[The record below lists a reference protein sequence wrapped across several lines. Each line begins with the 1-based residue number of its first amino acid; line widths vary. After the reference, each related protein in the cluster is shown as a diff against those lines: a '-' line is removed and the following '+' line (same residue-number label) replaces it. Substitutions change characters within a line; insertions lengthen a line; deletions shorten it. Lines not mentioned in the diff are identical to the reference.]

1 MTILNLR
8 ECGRSSILT
17 HGMGSTPCR
26 RAGVIMNRHKVILAL
41 IAAAL
46 VAAATSAAFNLFS
59 PPSPASPSGLRDGLG
74 LVAVERV

>member
-1 MTILNLR
+1 MLN
-8 ECGRSSILT
+8 

-26 RAGVIMNRHKVILAL
+26 PAGVIMNRHKVILAL

-59 PPSPASPSGLRDGLG
+59 PPSPASPSGLRDGPG
-74 LVAVERV
+74 PDTVEQV